1 MKKVG
6 VGVAVTAAT
15 IIGSFTELSTPSYE
29 KPLEAQAEAINEQN
43 EDMYWATFDEEMEAI
58 YKEGPFMGTTDFG
71 DAKDVSYEV
80 TKVETVEDDSGDV
93 KEFLKFVN
101 LSDEKVEE
109 AKSMEV
115 DVTYKDDAG
124 KEKTESVPFA
134 TVKID
139 GEWYAAM
146 PLAVLI

>member
-1 MKKVG
+1 
-6 VGVAVTAAT
+6 
-15 IIGSFTELSTPSYE
+15 
-29 KPLEAQAEAINEQN
+29 
-43 EDMYWATFDEEMEAI
+43 
-58 YKEGPFMGTTDFG
+58 MGTTDLG
-71 DAKDVSYEV
+71 EAKDVSYEV
-80 TKVETVEDDSGDV
+80 TKVETVEDDSDAV
-93 KEFLKFVN
+93 KEFLKFVK

-115 DVTYKDDAG
+115 DVTYKDDAS

-146 PLAVLI
+146 PRAALI

>member
-1 MKKVG
+1 M
-6 VGVAVTAAT
+6 
-15 IIGSFTELSTPSYE
+15 GS
-29 KPLEAQAEAINEQN
+29 
-43 EDMYWATFDEEMEAI
+43 
-58 YKEGPFMGTTDFG
+58 TDLG
-71 DAKDVSYEV
+71 EAKDVSYEV
-80 TKVETVEDDSGDV
+80 TKVETVEDDSDAV
-93 KEFLKFVN
+93 KEFLKFVK

-115 DVTYKDDAG
+115 DVTYKDDAS

-146 PLAVLI
+146 PRAALI

>member
-1 MKKVG
+1 MYYCLSATVRTLH
-6 VGVAVTAAT
+6 TAAPAHD
-15 IIGSFTELSTPSYE
+15 IIRMHRCFRLLLLPAYTLLFCCRLRYDT
-29 KPLEAQAEAINEQN
+29 A
-43 EDMYWATFDEEMEAI
+43 
-58 YKEGPFMGTTDFG
+58 
-71 DAKDVSYEV
+71 
-80 TKVETVEDDSGDV
+80 V
-93 KEFLKFVN
+93 KEFLKFVK

-115 DVTYKDDAG
+115 DVTYKDDAS

-146 PLAVLI
+146 PRAALI